1 VDPYKIHGLHIN
13 CSAVGHMIDKVV
25 NNKSI
30 KNRDDLNEIYQMRWL
45 WFQEDNQA
53 ALSGAFEHLSMDE
66 IKAQY
71 ETNVFG
77 LIRTTQAVLPIM
89 EEQKSGILPTVI

>member
-53 ALSGAFEHLSMDE
+53 DFDLYGFFKRLNNGFSK
-66 IKAQY
+66 INNY
-71 ETNVFG
+71 E
-77 LIRTTQAVLPIM
+77 
-89 EEQKSGILPTVI
+89 ES